1 MSEDGT
7 ERPSRCSDPITERGG
22 VVGRGAV
29 LYDTRDPHARPCCAR
44 SEGRCLA
51 HVLGVFEE
59 TTTGTVYFKVA
70 DGTWTTEE
78 WIHADDLLAIFE
90 PAGWSVT
97 GVKPTYLLTREHG
110 VADHHD
116 VMTDGGTVEDDTE
129 RVMVDI
135 ETVGIEPGSALL
147 SIGAVRFSPDGLDDE
162 FYREITL
169 ESCQEAGLEI
179 DANTLKWWLS
189 QDGAVTGV
197 LTGGESLTEVLT
209 QFGSWYQAHDFDEI
223 WANSPSFDC
232 EQLETAFQA
241 VGLSEPWEFRDERDV
256 RTLRSLQCAAEV
268 EMNGDEHDALDDA
281 KYQARIV
288 SETLRSLQAGD
299 KQSGGGEQKDV

>member
-1 MSEDGT
+1 MSDGHSAGET
-7 ERPSRCSDPITERGG
+7 EHPSRCSDPITERGG
-22 VVGRGAV
+22 LVGRGAV

-116 VMTDGGTVEDDTE
+116 LMTDGGTVEDGGDQPDSGLFAEHKEELPEEWHDAFDALTAQGKSPTGIKATIE
-129 RVMVDI
+129 YVITPKTQQEVSQEFNVSEVTIRNLQAAVVALGSVEAKRGSSHGAEQKTAMDYCNHIADRLGWDEDI
-135 ETVGIEPGSALL
+135 EFSVSDGVYNSTPQP
-147 SIGAVRFSPDGLDDE
+147 AV
-162 FYREITL
+162 
-169 ESCQEAGLEI
+169 
-179 DANTLKWWLS
+179 LKEGW
-189 QDGAVTGV
+189 
-197 LTGGESLTEVLT
+197 
-209 QFGSWYQAHDFDEI
+209 
-223 WANSPSFDC
+223 
-232 EQLETAFQA
+232 
-241 VGLSEPWEFRDERDV
+241 
-256 RTLRSLQCAAEV
+256 RSLYRAIASGSKDSKTRDTTSTRIDS
-268 EMNGDEHDALDDA
+268 NG
-281 KYQARIV
+281 
-288 SETLRSLQAGD
+288 GD
-299 KQSGGGEQKDV
+299 S

>member
-1 MSEDGT
+1 VSEDGT

-22 VVGRGAV
+22 LVGRGAV

-59 TTTGTVYFKVA
+59 TTTGAVYYKVA

-78 WIHADDLLAIFE
+78 WVHADDLLAIFE

-129 RVMVDI
+129 RPDPGDGPFACSI
-135 ETVGIEPGSALL
+135 CGCYIGQYSGDYCDGCAREVGAKPPLRRCTECGQRVPEEQMKVIDVSLPNEYYPTFEYLCPGCST
-147 SIGAVRFSPDGLDDE
+147 D
-162 FYREITL
+162 
-169 ESCQEAGLEI
+169 
-179 DANTLKWWLS
+179 
-189 QDGAVTGV
+189 TG
-197 LTGGESLTEVLT
+197 TDSNGGDS
-209 QFGSWYQAHDFDEI
+209 
-223 WANSPSFDC
+223 
-232 EQLETAFQA
+232 
-241 VGLSEPWEFRDERDV
+241 
-256 RTLRSLQCAAEV
+256 
-268 EMNGDEHDALDDA
+268 
-281 KYQARIV
+281 
-288 SETLRSLQAGD
+288 
-299 KQSGGGEQKDV
+299 